1 MEKRLGK
8 VLIVE
13 DERHVARLLSFL
25 LTRAGY
31 EVAEAADG
39 EEALLMIDEFRPDGI
54 VLDLILPKLSGV
66 ELLLALDNHSQT
78 YPILIVTGCPDDEI
92 PPEVA
97 RRSDIPRL
105 EKPFVPDL
113 LLRHLLDLNVTPLVD
128 LT

>member
-31 EVAEAADG
+31 QVAEAADG
-39 EEALLMIDEFRPDGI
+39 EEALGMIDEFRPDGI

-78 YPILIVTGCPDDEI
+78 FPVVIVTGCPDDEI

-105 EKPFVPDL
+105 GKPFIPDL
-113 LLRHLLDLNVTPLVD
+113 LLRRLLDLNVTPVVD
-128 LT
+128 IT